1 MPSPNV
7 GPLEG
12 IKLTTPA
19 NKACVRT
26 ETLHVR
32 SKATQKVQHRNQHT
46 HTHTHTD
53 NYKTETKRHTHTHT
67 HTHTLTMIQ
76 N

>member
-26 ETLHVR
+26 ETCQV
-32 SKATQKVQHRNQHT
+32 KGNTEGTAQEPT
-46 HTHTHTD
+46 HTHTHTL
-53 NYKTETKRHTHTHT
+53 TITKLRLKDT